1 VDDGTSSRVDRLRA
15 IGNAV
20 AVPVVEVIGRS
31 IMEAERSP
39 E

>member
-1 VDDGTSSRVDRLRA
+1 VDRLRA

-31 IMEAERSP
+31 IMEADGG
-39 E
+39 